1 MNFRRVFGL
10 ALAIFVA
17 GSLAVGCYDDSELR
31 ASIDN
36 LKSQLEQL
44 RNLVST
50 LQNDDSV
57 TGVTQN
63 PDGSYTINFKK
74 SGAVTIK
81 NGKDGK
87 DGNDGNDG
95 NDGSIISVEK
105 GSDTYTFIF
114 SDGTTLI
121 LPRYSEVRVLT
132 FEDSDYVGPI
142 KMANYWSSK
151 IDEPQYGGPILYGD
165 GCRWEDEYNTYLCGL
180 VTPYDADTWSG
191 GFSGGGIAISNYG
204 GGELKEGNYKIQLER
219 YVPGLEKAVR
229 QGVGNNKSDNFA
241 VVYDGG
247 AWGTNPA
254 ALTMKD
260 GEPRVILSAYITNT
274 TYTLNSLV
282 NGDGYNPPMAKDG
295 IFKIVAT
302 GYVGDEV
309 TGSAEFFLAKGEYNF
324 VTDWTKWDLSKLG
337 AVDKVVFS
345 LVASED
351 QYGTYGLNT
360 PAYFAIDDI
369 SVRYYPD

>member
-295 IFKIVAT
+295 FFKIVAT

-345 LVASED
+345 LIASED

>member
-151 IDEPQYGGPILYGD
+151 IDEPQYGHPLWRRMPLGRRVQHLSLRP
-165 GCRWEDEYNTYLCGL
+165 
-180 VTPYDADTWSG
+180 
-191 GFSGGGIAISNYG
+191 
-204 GGELKEGNYKIQLER
+204 GN
-219 YVPGLEKAVR
+219 AV
-229 QGVGNNKSDNFA
+229 
-241 VVYDGG
+241 
-247 AWGTNPA
+247 
-254 ALTMKD
+254 
-260 GEPRVILSAYITNT
+260 
-274 TYTLNSLV
+274 
-282 NGDGYNPPMAKDG
+282 
-295 IFKIVAT
+295 
-302 GYVGDEV
+302 
-309 TGSAEFFLAKGEYNF
+309 
-324 VTDWTKWDLSKLG
+324 
-337 AVDKVVFS
+337 
-345 LVASED
+345 
-351 QYGTYGLNT
+351 
-360 PAYFAIDDI
+360 
-369 SVRYYPD
+369 

>member
-295 IFKIVAT
+295 FFKIVAT